1 MSKYE
6 VDSDCEEGLS
16 AAILFRITLILSL
29 F

>member
-16 AAILFRITLILSL
+16 AAILFRITLVLSNL
-29 F
+29 